1 MKIAL
6 AQLNSVNNIE
16 NNFSAIEKKILN
28 LKKIQPVDRPRLVV
42 FPENSLFFRIDE
54 NEKIQALECNSEVF
68 QKLEK
73 LSIELNIY
81 FHLTT
86 AMRDQN
92 KIWNASVLISP
103 NKKTEIIYKKIHLF
117 DIALDGQRPI
127 RESDV
132 FSHGEKSAV
141 FEIDGI
147 HFGSSIC
154 YDLRFSELYSQYAKS
169 EVDVILVPAAFLVKT
184 GMAHWEILLRARAI
198 ESQAFVLAPAQVG
211 KHHSTTS
218 GQFRETFGH
227 SMAVNPWGEVMAVKP
242 DGVGLLSIDID
253 SDKCRQVRGQIPMR
267 NHRRLF

>member
-1 MKIAL
+1 MKIVL

-16 NNFSAIEKKILN
+16 DNFSAIEKTILDF
-28 LKKIQPVDRPRLVV
+28 KKIQPMDRPRLIV

-54 NEKIQALECNSEVF
+54 NEKIQALGSEHKIF
-68 QKLEK
+68 KSLEK
-73 LSIELNIY
+73 LSAELNIY

-86 AMRDQN
+86 AMHDQN

-141 FEIDGI
+141 FEIDRI
-147 HFGSSIC
+147 KFGSSIC

-198 ESQAFVLAPAQVG
+198 ESQAFVLAPAQAG

-218 GQFRETFGH
+218 EQFRETFGH
-227 SMAVNPWGEVMAVKP
+227 SLAVNPWGEVIAVKP